1 MRWKYLVLIF
11 VSAFLV
17 FSIADQ
23 VLAGMGGGSMGGGS
37 MGGQQMGP
45 GHGKV
50 SEMMEHGK
58 SIRAG
63 QGMHGLGFLYSAGN
77 AYGQYVT
84 FTIDNQTGN
93 ILNYG
98 IEGNPLFNISIA
110 NFNNISTTTQ
120 GSITQLSNT
129 DGSILIQLHD
139 NPATVINL
147 LTKKSTS
154 VTFNLAEGANATKED
169 NFVRVES
176 GSIVGYIL
184 GMGTFTSSVSITQ
197 VKVDVSPNS
206 AVVFRAAPVNMP
218 MFGQMHKRLS
228 QEIARNRVGM
238 DVAIGRNGTYDFI
251 NYSAGMHMRVQTMDR
266 DRIRLVVNATNLTGR
281 IIAINLDNSSLVIG
295 PRDRLRI
302 RYDGQLIQCMDDPNV
317 VFNGTDSPLCW
328 LSPIQDRARIQLMIY
343 APKFSEHAIDI
354 LVEPEVTGTP
364 TVNATTVKPAGTP
377 GAPGFGVMISLAG
390 LLIWAFLAARRKK

>member
-1 MRWKYLVLIF
+1 MRWKYLVLILI
-11 VSAFLV
+11 SAFLM

-23 VLAGMGGGSMGGGS
+23 VLAGMGGGP

-45 GHGKV
+45 GHGKALD
-50 SEMMEHGK
+50 MMEQGK
-58 SIRAG
+58 SLRAG
-63 QGMHGLGFLYSAGN
+63 QGMHGLGFMHSAGN

-110 NFNNISTTTQ
+110 NFNNISTATL
-120 GSITQLSNT
+120 GSITRISNA
-129 DGSILIQLHD
+129 DGSIVIQIHD
-139 NPATVINL
+139 NPAAVINL
-147 LTKKSTS
+147 LTNKSTS
-154 VTFNLAEGANATKED
+154 VTFTLADSVNAAKED
-169 NFVRVES
+169 NFIRIES

-184 GMGTFTSSVSITQ
+184 GMGTVTSSVSATQ
-197 VKVDVSPNS
+197 VKMDASPNS

-238 DVAIGRNGTYDFI
+238 EVAFGRNGTYDFI
-251 NYSAGMHMRVQTMDR
+251 NYTAGMHLKVQTMDR
-266 DRIRLVVNATNLTGR
+266 DRIRLLVNATNLTGR
-281 IIAINLDNSSLVIG
+281 IIAINLDNSSLAIG
-295 PRDRLRI
+295 PSDRLRI
-302 RYDGQLIQCMDDPNV
+302 RYDEQLIQCMDDPNV
-317 VFNGTDSPLCW
+317 VFNGTDTPLCW
-328 LSPIQDRARIQLMIY
+328 LSPIQDRARVQLMIY

-364 TVNATTVKPAGTP
+364 TANATTGVPAGTP
-377 GAPGFGVMISLAG
+377 GAPGFGLMISLAG
-390 LLIWAFLAARRKK
+390 LLTWAFLAMRRKK